1 VRGGEAGET
10 QMFIDGIRVFTPY
23 APSAK
28 NIPTR
33 GRFSPFLFKGITFS
47 TGGYAAEYG
56 QALSSVLLLNS
67 IDEPDQ
73 EKTDLSFMT
82 VGLGV
87 GNTQK
92 WKNSSFSINTSY
104 INLAPYQDAFPDN
117 NTWNKPVQSLN
128 GELIYR
134 HRLKNNGLLKL
145 YSAYSFTELD
155 VIQEDI

>member
-1 VRGGEAGET
+1 
-10 QMFIDGIRVFTPY
+10 
-23 APSAK
+23 
-28 NIPTR
+28 
-33 GRFSPFLFKGITFS
+33 
-47 TGGYAAEYG
+47 
-56 QALSSVLLLNS
+56 
-67 IDEPDQ
+67 
-73 EKTDLSFMT
+73 DLSFMT

-104 INLAPYQDAFPDN
+104 INLAPYQEAFPDN

-145 YSAYSFTELD
+145 YSAYSFSELD
-155 VIQEDI
+155 VIQEDINLPNGFRFGLKNRNIYLNGSYKNALANNWSFLTGFSFT